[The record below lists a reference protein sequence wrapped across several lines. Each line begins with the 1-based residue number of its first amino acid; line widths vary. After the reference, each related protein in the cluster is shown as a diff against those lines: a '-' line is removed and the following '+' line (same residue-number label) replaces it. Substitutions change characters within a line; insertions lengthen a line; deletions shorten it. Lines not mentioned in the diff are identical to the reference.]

1 MGRGRGAVTR
11 NLILVSSSFSY
22 YKLLLMSISGI
33 FYYLFCFSQPRV
45 IISSKILLYYDLFGG
60 VILGYL
66 GGVPRVSASYM

>member
-1 MGRGRGAVTR
+1 
-11 NLILVSSSFSY
+11 
-22 YKLLLMSISGI
+22 MSISGI
-33 FYYLFCFSQPRV
+33 FNYLFCFSQPRV